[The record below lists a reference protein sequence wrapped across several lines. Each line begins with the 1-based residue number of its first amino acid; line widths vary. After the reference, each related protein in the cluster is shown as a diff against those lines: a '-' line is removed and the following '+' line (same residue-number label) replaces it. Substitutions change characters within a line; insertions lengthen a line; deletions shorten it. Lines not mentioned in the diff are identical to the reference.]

1 MTGLRDK
8 KKQATHTAIAESAA
22 NIVLREGF
30 DALTVAA
37 VADAA
42 GVSPPRTFHNYFS
55 SLEEPPLVDFIAG
68 TFAVIAEDIRA
79 LPPTGLDMLDVLERL
94 LGDALSDDGVELY
107 SLSTLLAIGQAM
119 EMQHRGPSALGAD
132 EETARAAAAPI
143 ITAFQERFP
152 SMDEFDILVAL
163 QAGAGGGIGH
173 ALHIYDELGPDRTP
187 PEQGRALIAR
197 AVRVVR
203 GIGKLRA

>member
-8 KKQATHTAIAESAA
+8 KKQATRTAIAESAA

-42 GVSPPRTFHNYFS
+42 GVSPRTFHNYFS
-55 SLEEPPLVDFIAG
+55 SLEEPLVDFIAG

-79 LPPTGLDMLDVLERL
+79 LPTGLDMLDVLERL

-119 EMQHRGPSALGAD
+119 ELQHRGPSALGAD

-152 SMDEFDILVAL
+152 GMDEFDIFVAL
-163 QAGAGGGIGH
+163 QAGGGGIGH
-173 ALHIYDELGPDRTP
+173 AVRTYDELGPDRTP
-187 PEQGRALIAR
+187 EQGRALVAR
-197 AVRVVR
+197 AVRVMR
-203 GIGKLRA
+203 GIGKLHA

>member
-42 GVSPPRTFHNYFS
+42 GVSPRTFHNYFS
-55 SLEEPPLVDFIAG
+55 SLEEPLVDFIAG

-79 LPPTGLDMLDVLERL
+79 LPTGLDMLDVLERL

-107 SLSTLLAIGQAM
+107 SLGTLMAIGQAM
-119 EMQHRGPSALGAD
+119 ELQHRGPSAFDAD

-143 ITAFQERFP
+143 IAAFQERFP
-152 SMDEFDILVAL
+152 DMDEFDILVTL
-163 QAGAGGGIGH
+163 QAGAGGIGH
-173 ALHIYDELGPDRTP
+173 AVRAYDELGPDRTP
-187 PEQGRALIAR
+187 EQGRALVAR
-197 AVRVVR
+197 AVRVMR
-203 GIGKLRA
+203 GIGKLHA